1 MATWTEE
8 ETTKLIEIWSEDA
21 IQAMLEGSRRNRE
34 IFIRISK
41 EMENCGFCKSGDQCS
56 CKIKKLRFE
65 YKKIKDTMGKTGRG
79 RKNWKYFEAMD
90 QVLGHKPATRP
101 PVVIESG
108 ESSMSCDPETSAP
121 SPTSLSSSI
130 LNETEDSIL
139 EESEVGYGVLG
150 SGSQDRDD
158 ISRLRSE
165 TPKTEQGKNRKRKR
179 GGDKFEK
186 LEGFL
191 EKVVRMQEENDAASR
206 RMEEKLLEMEERR
219 DRENREFQLQMMA
232 ILAGQTQTPGHN
244 YFPFNNY
251 TYPFIPPSSHSQPAP
266 QSQHPPQSQPSHS
279 QLPHSQD
286 NYDEFNI

>member
-1 MATWTEE
+1 
-8 ETTKLIEIWSEDA
+8 
-21 IQAMLEGSRRNRE
+21 
-34 IFIRISK
+34 
-41 EMENCGFCKSGDQCS
+41 
-56 CKIKKLRFE
+56 
-65 YKKIKDTMGKTGRG
+65 MGKTGRG

-90 QVLGHKPATRP
+90 QVLGHKPAIRP

-108 ESSMSCDPETSAP
+108 ESSISCDPEPSAP
-121 SPTSLSSSI
+121 SPTSLSPSI

-139 EESEVGYGVLG
+139 EESEVGDGVHG

-158 ISRLRSE
+158 ISRSRSE
-165 TPKTEQGKNRKRKR
+165 TPIPEQGKNRKRKR

-191 EKVVRMQEENDAASR
+191 EKVVKMQEENDAASR

-232 ILAGQTQTPGHN
+232 ILVGQTQTPGHN

-251 TYPFIPPSSHSQPAP
+251 TYPFIPPPSHSQPAP
-266 QSQHPPQSQPSHS
+266 QSQPPPQSQPSHS

>member
-1 MATWTEE
+1 
-8 ETTKLIEIWSEDA
+8 
-21 IQAMLEGSRRNRE
+21 
-34 IFIRISK
+34 
-41 EMENCGFCKSGDQCS
+41 MENCGFCKSGDQCS

-65 YKKIKDTMGKTGRG
+65 YKKIKDTMGKTDRG

-90 QVLGHKPATRP
+90 QVLGHKPATRR

-108 ESSMSCDPETSAP
+108 ESSMSCDPEPSAP
-121 SPTSLSSSI
+121 SPSSLSSS
-130 LNETEDSIL
+130 
-139 EESEVGYGVLG
+139 G
-150 SGSQDRDD
+150 DD
-158 ISRLRSE
+158 ISRSRSE
-165 TPKTEQGKNRKRKR
+165 TPIPEQGKIRKRKR

-191 EKVVRMQEENDAASR
+191 EKVVKMQEENDAASR

-244 YFPFNNY
+244 YFP
-251 TYPFIPPSSHSQPAP
+251 PSHSQPAP
-266 QSQHPPQSQPSHS
+266 QSQPPPQSQPSHS

>member
-108 ESSMSCDPETSAP
+108 ESSMSCDPEPSAP

-139 EESEVGYGVLG
+139 EESEVGDGVLG
-150 SGSQDRDD
+150 SGSQHMDD
-158 ISRLRSE
+158 ISRSRSE
-165 TPKTEQGKNRKRKR
+165 TPIPEQGKNRKRKR

-191 EKVVRMQEENDAASR
+191 EKVVKMQEENDAASR

-251 TYPFIPPSSHSQPAP
+251 TYPYIPPPSHSQPAP
-266 QSQHPPQSQPSHS
+266 QSQPPPQSQPSHS